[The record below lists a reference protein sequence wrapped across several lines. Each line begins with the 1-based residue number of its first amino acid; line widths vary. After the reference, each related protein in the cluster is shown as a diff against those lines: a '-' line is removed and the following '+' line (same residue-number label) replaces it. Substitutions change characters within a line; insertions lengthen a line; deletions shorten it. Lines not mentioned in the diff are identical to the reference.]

1 LTVVV
6 YLIIT
11 YFVRKENFMELGSKK
26 ICDLAVGD
34 RVDCF
39 FIVKRVDLKTTNS
52 NDKKYLDFIFGDKT
66 GEISGKLWEVPAAME
81 TMFKESDLVKARG
94 TVTSF
99 MNSNQFKIDRI
110 RLSSEEDGVDPEDFV
125 ETAPL
130 KNTFMLDEIRKYMI
144 SIQDEDIRRVV
155 EAAVEEKMDKIMYYP
170 AAKRNHHAIRSG
182 LLYHV
187 LTMLKLGQQIAG
199 IYTTVNTDLL
209 YAGII
214 LHDLEK
220 MNEMES
226 SELGIV
232 SEYTIEGNLLG
243 HISLGVKN
251 VDRIC
256 DRLGTPDEKRM
267 LLQHMILSHHYEP
280 EYGSPV
286 KPMFLEA
293 ELLHHIDMIDA
304 RVFDFNLAV
313 RDLEPGTFSE
323 SIFSLDRRR
332 IYNPKL

>member
-1 LTVVV
+1 
-6 YLIIT
+6 
-11 YFVRKENFMELGSKK
+11 MELASKK
-26 ICDLAVGD
+26 ITDLEVGD

-52 NDKKYLDFIFGDKT
+52 KDKKYLDFIFGDKT
-66 GEISGKLWEVPAAME
+66 GEISAKLWEVPLEME
-81 TMFKESDLVKARG
+81 DMFKESDLVKVRG
-94 TVTSF
+94 TVTSY
-99 MNSNQFKIDRI
+99 MNNTQFKVDRI
-110 RLSSEEDGVDPEDFV
+110 RLSVPEDNVNPEAFV
-125 ETAPL
+125 ESAPL
-130 KNTFMLDEIRKYMI
+130 ENTFMLEEIQGYIKAIRD
-144 SIQDEDIRRVV
+144 QDIREVV
-155 EAAVEEKMDKIMYYP
+155 MAVVSEKKDKLMYYP

-182 LLYHV
+182 LLYHI
-187 LTMLKLGQQIAG
+187 LTMLKLGERIAG
-199 IYTTVNTDLL
+199 IYPAVNTDLL
-209 YAGII
+209 FAGII

-220 MNEMES
+220 INEMDS

-243 HISLGVKN
+243 HITLGVKN
-251 VDRIC
+251 VDRVC
-256 DRLGTPDEKRM
+256 DRLKVPDEKRM

-304 RVFDFNLAV
+304 RIFDFSLAV
-313 RDLEPGTFSE
+313 RDVEPGSFSE

-332 IYNPKL
+332 IYKPKL

>member
-1 LTVVV
+1 
-6 YLIIT
+6 
-11 YFVRKENFMELGSKK
+11 MEFSSKK
-26 ICDLAVGD
+26 IRDLAVGD
-34 RVDCF
+34 RVDCY
-39 FIVKRVDLKTTNS
+39 FIIKRVDLKTTNS

-66 GEISGKLWEVPAAME
+66 GEISGKLWEVPQDVE
-81 TMFKESDLVKARG
+81 TYFTEGDLVKVRG
-94 TVTSF
+94 TVTSY
-99 MNSNQFKIDRI
+99 MNNNQFKVDRI
-110 RLSSEEDGVDPEDFV
+110 RKASDEDGVIPEDFV
-125 ETAPL
+125 ESAPL
-130 KNTFMLDEIRKYMI
+130 KNTDMLRDIEGYLQRIED
-144 SIQDEDIRRVV
+144 QDIHQVV
-155 EAAVEEKMDKIMYYP
+155 CMALEEKKEKLMFYP

-187 LTMLKLGQQIAG
+187 LTMLKLGDQISKVYPA
-199 IYTTVNTDLL
+199 VNTDLL
-209 YAGII
+209 FAGII

-220 MNEMES
+220 INEMDS

-232 SEYTIEGNLLG
+232 KEYTLEGNLLG

-256 DRLGTPDEKRM
+256 DRLNTPEEKRM

-304 RVFDFNLAV
+304 RMFDFTLAV
-313 RDLEPGTFSE
+313 RDLEPGAISE

-332 IYNPKL
+332 IYKPTF

>member
-1 LTVVV
+1 
-6 YLIIT
+6 
-11 YFVRKENFMELGSKK
+11 MEFSSKK
-26 ICDLAVGD
+26 IRDLAVGD
-34 RVDCF
+34 RVDCY
-39 FIVKRVDLKTTNS
+39 FIIKRVDLKTTNS

-66 GEISGKLWEVPAAME
+66 GEISGKLWEVPQDVE
-81 TMFKESDLVKARG
+81 TYFTEGDLVKVRG
-94 TVTSF
+94 TVTSY
-99 MNSNQFKIDRI
+99 MNNNQFKVDRI
-110 RLSSEEDGVDPEDFV
+110 RKASDEDGVIPEDFV
-125 ETAPL
+125 ESAPL
-130 KNTFMLDEIRKYMI
+130 KNTDMLRDIEGYLQRIED
-144 SIQDEDIRRVV
+144 QDIHQVV
-155 EAAVEEKMDKIMYYP
+155 RMALEEKKEKLMFYP

-187 LTMLKLGQQIAG
+187 LTMLKLGDQISKVYPA
-199 IYTTVNTDLL
+199 VNTDLL
-209 YAGII
+209 FAGII

-220 MNEMES
+220 INEMDS

-232 SEYTIEGNLLG
+232 KEYTLEGNLLG

-256 DRLGTPDEKRM
+256 DRLNTPEEKRM

-304 RVFDFNLAV
+304 RVFDFTLAV
-313 RDLEPGTFSE
+313 RDLEPGAISE

-332 IYNPKL
+332 IYKPTF

>member
-1 LTVVV
+1 
-6 YLIIT
+6 
-11 YFVRKENFMELGSKK
+11 MEFSSKK
-26 ICDLAVGD
+26 IRDLAVGD
-34 RVDCF
+34 RVDCY
-39 FIVKRVDLKTTNS
+39 FIIKRVDLKTTNS

-66 GEISGKLWEVPAAME
+66 GEISGKLWEVPQDIE
-81 TMFKESDLVKARG
+81 TYFTEGDLVKVRG
-94 TVTSF
+94 TVTSY
-99 MNSNQFKIDRI
+99 MNNNQFKVDRI
-110 RLSSEEDGVDPEDFV
+110 RKASDEDGVIPEDFV
-125 ETAPL
+125 ESAPL
-130 KNTFMLDEIRKYMI
+130 KNTDMLRDIEGYLQRIED
-144 SIQDEDIRRVV
+144 QDIHQVV
-155 EAAVEEKMDKIMYYP
+155 RMALEEKKEKLMFYP

-187 LTMLKLGQQIAG
+187 LTMLKLGDQISKVYPA
-199 IYTTVNTDLL
+199 VNTDLL
-209 YAGII
+209 FAGII

-220 MNEMES
+220 INEMDS

-232 SEYTIEGNLLG
+232 KEYTLEGNLLG

-256 DRLGTPDEKRM
+256 DRLNTPEEKRM

-304 RVFDFNLAV
+304 RMFDFTLAV
-313 RDLEPGTFSE
+313 RDLEPGAISE

-332 IYNPKL
+332 IYKPTF

>member
-1 LTVVV
+1 
-6 YLIIT
+6 
-11 YFVRKENFMELGSKK
+11 MELMSKK
-26 ICDLAVGD
+26 ISDLQVGD

-39 FIVKRVDLKTTNS
+39 FIIKRVDLKTTNS
-52 NDKKYLDFIFGDKT
+52 NDKKYLDFIFGDKS
-66 GEISGKLWEVPAAME
+66 GEISGKLWDVPKELE
-81 TMFKESDLVKARG
+81 TQLEESDLVKVRG
-94 TVTSF
+94 TVTSY
-99 MNSNQFKIDRI
+99 MNNNQFKVDKI
-110 RLSSEEDGVDPEDFV
+110 RKAEEVDGVSPEDFV
-125 ETAPL
+125 ESAPM
-130 KNTFMLDEIRKYMI
+130 KNTQMVAEIEGFVRDIADEE
-144 SIQDEDIRRVV
+144 IQKVV
-155 EAAVEEKMDKIMYYP
+155 EHALAEKMEKLLYYP
-170 AAKRNHHAIRSG
+170 AAKRNHHAIRGG

-187 LTMLKLGQQIAG
+187 LTMLKLGKQIASV
-199 IYTTVNTDLL
+199 YPQVRTDLL

-220 MNEMES
+220 INEMEA

-232 SEYTIEGNLLG
+232 KEYTVEGNLLG
-243 HISLGVKN
+243 HITLGVKN

-256 DRLGTPDEKRM
+256 NQLETSEEKRM

-304 RVFDFNLAV
+304 RIYDFTNVVKDLA
-313 RDLEPGTFSE
+313 PGEISE

>member
-1 LTVVV
+1 
-6 YLIIT
+6 
-11 YFVRKENFMELGSKK
+11 MEFSSKK
-26 ICDLAVGD
+26 IRDLAVGD
-34 RVDCF
+34 RVDCY
-39 FIVKRVDLKTTNS
+39 FIIKRVDLKTTNS

-66 GEISGKLWEVPAAME
+66 GEISGKLWEVPQDVE
-81 TMFKESDLVKARG
+81 TYFTEGDLVKVRG
-94 TVTSF
+94 TVTSY
-99 MNSNQFKIDRI
+99 MNNNQFKVDRI
-110 RLSSEEDGVDPEDFV
+110 RKASDEDGVIPEDFV
-125 ETAPL
+125 ESAPL
-130 KNTFMLDEIRKYMI
+130 KNTDMLRDIEGYLQRIED
-144 SIQDEDIRRVV
+144 QDIHQVV
-155 EAAVEEKMDKIMYYP
+155 RMALEEKKEKLMFYP

-187 LTMLKLGQQIAG
+187 LTMLKLGDQISKVYPA
-199 IYTTVNTDLL
+199 VNTDLL
-209 YAGII
+209 FARII

-220 MNEMES
+220 INEMDS

-232 SEYTIEGNLLG
+232 KEYTLEGNLLG

-256 DRLGTPDEKRM
+256 DRLNTPEEKRM

-304 RVFDFNLAV
+304 RVFDFTLAV
-313 RDLEPGTFSE
+313 RDLEPGAISE

-332 IYNPKL
+332 IYKPTF